1 MKVKPLCA
9 LPSLAVLSM
18 LIAPSTPLFA
28 SSHREAPITAL
39 DQKADITDWYAFVSP
54 DHPDHVVF
62 ILNVDPFLEPANGPN
77 YFPFDPNIL
86 YEMKIDNDRDGKE
99 DVTFQF
105 RFKTEIRQPGVF
117 TGLVGNLAGIPPITA
132 LDGPGSTG
140 LSLRQS
146 YTVTMVT
153 KHGTQQIGAGQTLF
167 AVPSNVGPRTMPNYN
182 ALMAQG
188 IYNLPNS
195 ISVFAGTIADPFFID
210 LGAAFD
216 SLNFRM
222 AVGGGVLS
230 PSIDADDHNNY
241 APNTLAGYNVNS
253 IVLEVPISML
263 TVDGH
268 MHAAGDKNAVIG
280 TYGTTSRQRVMVLR
294 ESAGLGDA
302 PPPGPPGPPAPAV
315 PGPGG
320 PAPGGP
326 GPGGPGPVGP
336 APVGPSGPWAQ
347 VQREGNP
354 LINELII
361 GTGSKDRFSMDDPEN
376 DSQFS
381 SFFLNPLLAQIFASI
396 GIPVPP
402 APRTDL
408 LPLVQYNAP
417 ICPGCGANDA
427 GPIADLL
434 RLNTGIPPTPF
445 AMAKRLGFLAGDNS
459 GFPNGRRPL
468 DDVVDI
474 AARAVAGIL
483 AGPKY
488 NTPIGD
494 GVNTPATPLPAVF
507 PYVAPAYSGRQS
519 SHNAG
524 PGLPGCSGQPGS
536 ICPAN

>member
-1 MKVKPLCA
+1 MKIKPLCS
-9 LPSLAVLSM
+9 LPSLTVLSL
-18 LIAPSTPLFA
+18 LIAPSTQLFA

-54 DHPDHVVF
+54 EHPDRVVM
-62 ILNVDPFLEPANGPN
+62 ILNVDPFLEPSNGPN
-77 YFPFDPNIL
+77 FFPFDPNIL
-86 YEMKIDNDRDGKE
+86 YEMKIDNDHDGKE
-99 DVTFQF
+99 DITFQF
-105 RFKTEIRQPGVF
+105 RFKTEIRLPGVF
-117 TGLVGNLAGIPPITA
+117 TGLVGGIPAAAGGFVAGIPPITA

-140 LSLRQS
+140 LSLRQT

-195 ISVFAGTIADPFFID
+195 ISVFAGTVADPFFID

-222 AVGGGVLS
+222 GVGGVLT
-230 PSIDADDHNNY
+230 PSVDADDHNNY
-241 APNTLAGYNVNS
+241 APNAVAGFNVNS

-280 TYGTTSRQRVMVLR
+280 TYGTTSRQKVSVLR
-294 ESAGLGDA
+294 DDDRAKEA
-302 PPPGPPGPPAPAV
+302 
-315 PGPGG
+315 
-320 PAPGGP
+320 
-326 GPGGPGPVGP
+326 
-336 APVGPSGPWAQ
+336 GPWAQ

-376 DSQFS
+376 DSQFA
-381 SFFLNPLLAQIFASI
+381 SFFLNPLLAQIFAGI

-417 ICPGCGANDA
+417 ICPGCGPQDA
-427 GPIADLL
+427 GPVADLM

-445 AMAKRLGFLAGDNS
+445 AMAKRLGFLAGDTA

-474 AARAVAGIL
+474 AARVVSGAL
-483 AGPKY
+483 ADPKF
-488 NTPIGD
+488 NTRIGD
-494 GVNTPATPLPAVF
+494 GVNTAATPLPATF
-507 PYVAPAYSGRQS
+507 PFVAPAYSGRNS

-536 ICPAN
+536 ICPTN

>member
-1 MKVKPLCA
+1 MKIKRKSA
-9 LPSLAVLSM
+9 LPSLAMLSL
-18 LIAPSTPLFA
+18 LIAPSAPLFA

-86 YEMKIDNDRDGKE
+86 YEMKIDNDHNGKE
-99 DVTFQF
+99 DITFQF
-105 RFKTEIRQPGVF
+105 RFKTHIRQPGVF
-117 TGLVGNLAGIPPITA
+117 TGFVGNLAGIPPITA
-132 LDGPGSTG
+132 LDGPGSDG

-153 KHGTQQIGAGQTLF
+153 GHRAEQIGAGQTLF
-167 AVPSNVGPRTMPNYN
+167 AVPSNVGPRTMPDYN
-182 ALMAQG
+182 ALVAQG
-188 IYNLPNS
+188 LYSLPGS
-195 ISVFAGTIADPFFID
+195 VSVFAGTIADPFFID

-230 PSIDADDHNNY
+230 PSVDADDHNNY

-268 MHAAGDKNAVIG
+268 MHAASDKDAVIG
-280 TYGTTSRQRVMVLR
+280 TWGTTSRRKVTVLR
-294 ESAGLGDA
+294 DDERPFAGGR
-302 PPPGPPGPPAPAV
+302 
-315 PGPGG
+315 
-320 PAPGGP
+320 
-326 GPGGPGPVGP
+326 
-336 APVGPSGPWAQ
+336 WAQ

-361 GTGSKDRFSMDDPEN
+361 GTGSKDRFSMDDPYQ
-376 DSQFS
+376 DGQFAN
-381 SFFLNPLLAQIFASI
+381 FFLNPLLAQIFGSI

-417 ICPGCGANDA
+417 ICPGCGPQDA

-445 AMAKRLGFLAGDNS
+445 AMAKRLGFLAGDNA

-494 GVNTPATPLPAVF
+494 GVNTAATPLPATF

-524 PGLPGCSGQPGS
+524 PGQSGCAGQPLS
-536 ICPAN
+536 LCPSN